1 MMMHD
6 NTWDVINELVNCRSS
21 CESHPAAMRGATL
34 RECITGRLGGQS
46 DPPPPLPLHPFS
58 LYQARAR
65 SLSLSPSLSLS
76 LPDPV
81 YSTLPSLR
89 APAGRSVRLEK
100 YVFMVRRHVGTSV
113 RVHTHVIIIIIII
126 IIIHYSEGP
135 RGTCSKVRGLDAA
148 SKSVLAARSRPP
160 RVLTASQITLL
171 LRFPEIIAASFT

>member
-89 APAGRSVRLEK
+89 APAGRSVRLERNMYSWCEDMSARAYAYTHTSSSSSSSSSSSTTARAREGRAPRCGAWTPRQK
-100 YVFMVRRHVGTSV
+100 ASWRPDHV
-113 RVHTHVIIIIIII
+113 
-126 IIIHYSEGP
+126 P
-135 RGTCSKVRGLDAA
+135 LA
-148 SKSVLAARSRPP
+148 S
-160 RVLTASQITLL
+160 
-171 LRFPEIIAASFT
+171 